1 MNRMGFLWQAF
12 PLLSPQSP
20 SFFLG
25 FLAPLPR
32 LRRLRRPVSTIKPH
46 RTIGSQTLAR
56 WMKTALQLAG
66 VDIGMFKPHSTRH
79 AASTAAYQ
87 ASVPLEEILQR
98 AGWSNANT
106 FKRFYYK
113 HVIA

>member
-1 MNRMGFLWQAF
+1 MAGV
-12 PLLSPQSP
+12 PSPQSP

-32 LRRLRRPVSTIKPH
+32 LRRPRRPVSTIKPH

-56 WMKTALQLAG
+56 WIKTALQLAG
-66 VDIGMFKPHSTRH
+66 LDIDMFKPHSTRH

-87 ASVPLEEILQR
+87 ASFPLEEIFKGRVGAMLTL
-98 AGWSNANT
+98 SNDST
-106 FKRFYYK
+106 TSM
-113 HVIA
+113 